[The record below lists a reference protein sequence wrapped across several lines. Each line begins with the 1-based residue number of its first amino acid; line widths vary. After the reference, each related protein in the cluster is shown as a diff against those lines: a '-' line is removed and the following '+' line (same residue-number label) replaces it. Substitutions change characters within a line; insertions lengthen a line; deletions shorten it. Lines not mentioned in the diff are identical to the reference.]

1 MVTRPWVVGV
11 VAILSIVGLSLSVLL
26 VVVTP
31 TSVWPLIRSVVTLP
45 VVSVPSKIPAIL
57 KPISVSLIA
66 TRSVSPFFN
75 YRRGICRAFQVL
87 LVLFI
92 ICREPMSKHLFII
105 HGYVNQGSHSE
116 NIKHLNTIQVH
127 STTYKDSGCNSY
139 QHPARAR
146 EGQ

>member
-57 KPISVSLIA
+57 KPA
-66 TRSVSPFFN
+66 KKR
-75 YRRGICRAFQVL
+75 
-87 LVLFI
+87 
-92 ICREPMSKHLFII
+92 
-105 HGYVNQGSHSE
+105 
-116 NIKHLNTIQVH
+116 NIKYSNKL
-127 STTYKDSGCNSY
+127 
-139 QHPARAR
+139 
-146 EGQ
+146 